1 MLRKGDLVVSL
12 KGNLAII
19 VGGQLNRS
27 DKHVDVLWCKTGVL
41 RTGLHIGN
49 LRKVKLFS

>member
-1 MLRKGDLVVSL
+1 MLRKGDLVMSI

-49 LRKVKLFS
+49 IRKVEKK

>member
-1 MLRKGDLVVSL
+1 MKFRKGDLVMSI

-27 DKHVDVLWCKTGVL
+27 DQHVMYFGV
-41 RTGLHIGN
+41 RQGW
-49 LRKVKLFS
+49 